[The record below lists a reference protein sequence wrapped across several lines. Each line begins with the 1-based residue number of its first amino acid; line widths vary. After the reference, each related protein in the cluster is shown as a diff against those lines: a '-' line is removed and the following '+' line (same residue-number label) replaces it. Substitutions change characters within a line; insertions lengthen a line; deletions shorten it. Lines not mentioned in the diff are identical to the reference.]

1 VKIVDKKKFQIEFFN
16 QFLEEKNLQ
25 DKWSKFKDEN
35 TFELA
40 KIFRNQ
46 PGIKESYNEFLV
58 DALGINPTTEV
69 FDQDQSNITASEVN
83 ILLQSRD
90 GREKLRN
97 TGLLKDENDIKA

>member
-1 VKIVDKKKFQIEFFN
+1 MDKKKFQLEFFK

-35 TFELA
+35 TFQLA

-46 PGIKESYNEFLV
+46 AGIKESYNEFLV

-69 FDQDQSNITASEVN
+69 FDQDQTSLTASEVN

-97 TGLLKDENDIKA
+97 TGLLKDENDLKANI